1 MKVPFT
7 VHAYDLDPTGRA
19 RPRALLDWMQ
29 EAAGIHA
36 EALGVSMDR
45 LVDAGLAWVLTRLWV
60 RVDAWPGLHE
70 AVEVETWP
78 SETGQAMVRRDFVI
92 RGRGGARIAAAA
104 SQWVVMRLETRRL
117 GRLPEFIRAVPAQ
130 GERMLGE
137 TFPKPEAPAS
147 PVTGARFLARRD
159 DLDRVGHVNNAVL
172 GAWVAESAPEAV
184 TRGRRLEELR
194 LTFRHEC
201 VAGDAVRAEI
211 EDTGTEVVRHR
222 LVREADGAEL
232 VLARTH
238 WV

>member
-1 MKVPFT
+1 
-7 VHAYDLDPTGRA
+7 
-19 RPRALLDWMQ
+19 
-29 EAAGIHA
+29 
-36 EALGVSMDR
+36 
-45 LVDAGLAWVLTRLWV
+45 
-60 RVDAWPGLHE
+60 
-70 AVEVETWP
+70 
-78 SETGQAMVRRDFVI
+78 MVRRDFRV

-104 SQWVVMRLETRRL
+104 SQWVVMGLETRRL
-117 GRLPEFIRAVPAQ
+117 GRLPGFIRAVPAA

-137 TFPKPEAPAS
+137 TFPKAEAPAD
-147 PVTGARFLARRD
+147 PVDGARFLARRD
-159 DLDRVGHVNNAVL
+159 DLDLVGHVNNAVL

-201 VAGDAVRAEI
+201 LAGDAVRAEI